1 VTEDSNKRDADRG
14 TNARA
19 GTGRAGDPAAAADM
33 AAWDEAGIV
42 PAGADAAAGQGV
54 VAAESEREGEGE
66 GERLPPLRLNKALA
80 QAGFGSRRAAEQV
93 VLAGRVE
100 INGEVVLDLGRRV
113 DPERDRLSVDGIRVV
128 LDTRRRYW
136 LLNKPAGV
144 VTTASDER
152 GRPTVIELVPD
163 NPRVYPVGRLD
174 LETEGLLLLTNDGD
188 LAHRL
193 MHPSYGVHKRY
204 LAEVEQLPP
213 GTVARLTR
221 GVRLEDGPA
230 RAERA
235 RIVGRSGR
243 RQMLEIDMVE
253 GRNREVRRL
262 LDAVGAPVRRLVRT
276 SLGPLRLTGLA
287 PGEHR
292 PLTPEELRK
301 VYKAVGL

>member
-14 TNARA
+14 RKAGA
-19 GTGRAGDPAAAADM
+19 GTGRAADPAAAADM

-42 PAGADAAAGQGV
+42 PEGADAAAGEGV
-54 VAAESEREGEGE
+54 LAAEGAEEGEGE

-80 QAGFGSRRAAEQV
+80 QAGFGSRRAAEQI

-174 LETEGLLLLTNDGD
+174 LDTEGLLLLTNDGD

>member
-1 VTEDSNKRDADRG
+1 VSAQERDRSRQGSARQAD
-14 TNARA
+14 
-19 GTGRAGDPAAAADM
+19 
-33 AAWDEAGIV
+33 DE
-42 PAGADAAAGQGV
+42 
-54 VAAESEREGEGE
+54 
-66 GERLPPLRLNKALA
+66 PPNLLRLNKALA
-80 QAGFGSRRAAEQV
+80 QAGFGSRRSVERI

-113 DPERDRLSVDGIRVV
+113 DPERDRLMVDGSRVV

-144 VTTASDER
+144 VTTASDEL
-152 GRPTVIELVPD
+152 GRPTVVELVPD

-193 MHPSYGVHKRY
+193 MHPSYGVQRKY

-213 GTVARLTR
+213 GTLARLTR
-221 GVRLEDGPA
+221 GVELDDGVA

-235 RIVGRSGR
+235 RIVARSGR
-243 RQMLEIDMVE
+243 RQMVEIVMVE

-276 SLGPLRLTGLA
+276 ALGPLRLTGLS

-292 PLTPEELRK
+292 QLTQEELRK